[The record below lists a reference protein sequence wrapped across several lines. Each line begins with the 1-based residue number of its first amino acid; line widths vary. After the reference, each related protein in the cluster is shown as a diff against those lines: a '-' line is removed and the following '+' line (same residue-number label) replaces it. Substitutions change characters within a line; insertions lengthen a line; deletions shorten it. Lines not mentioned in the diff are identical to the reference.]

1 MFIFEMEWWGEM
13 QEMHTK
19 AICTLWEMEEE
30 AAKERNGAFLSFTPV
45 ASPGSDGVMHHRAWD

>member
-1 MFIFEMEWWGEM
+1 M

-30 AAKERNGAFLSFTPV
+30 AAKERNGAFLSFTPM